1 MAENRGKK
9 FEKRFLIDWL
19 RSFPD
24 SFIHRLP
31 DQQSGYF
38 GTSRNPCD
46 FIGFEECVLYLLE
59 CKSIKGN
66 TFPLTNLK
74 QYNILSKIK
83 PIHNLRRGVIIWF
96 YSHNKVIYIPI
107 QEITKML
114 KDNKKS
120 VNIKMLD
127 ENVYKIIDIP
137 SKLIRTFMQSDYSI
151 LKTLKD
157 GD

>member
-1 MAENRGKK
+1 M
-9 FEKRFLIDWL
+9 
-19 RSFPD
+19 
-24 SFIHRLP
+24 
-31 DQQSGYF
+31 
-38 GTSRNPCD
+38 
-46 FIGFEECVLYLLE
+46 LE

-96 YSHNKVIYIPI
+96 YSHNKVIYVPI

-120 VNIKMLD
+120 VNIKMLN

>member
-1 MAENRGKK
+1 
-9 FEKRFLIDWL
+9 
-19 RSFPD
+19 
-24 SFIHRLP
+24 
-31 DQQSGYF
+31 
-38 GTSRNPCD
+38 
-46 FIGFEECVLYLLE
+46 
-59 CKSIKGN
+59 
-66 TFPLTNLK
+66 
-74 QYNILSKIK
+74 
-83 PIHNLRRGVIIWF
+83 
-96 YSHNKVIYIPI
+96 
-107 QEITKML
+107 ML